1 MGLDKAYCFDFAKQN
16 YFISGQ
22 WSSLVTKHMNFNI
35 FSCQYIA
42 ENPKEECG
50 DAKLSEYYRKYL
62 YVNIFT
68 TTRQFAVNEFED
80 IPVETLMKYEY
91 RPLNRQYKTAVI
103 YDMEKVKIKYN
114 NSPFG
119 IF

>member
-1 MGLDKAYCFDFAKQN
+1 MPKLGRL
-16 YFISGQ
+16 S
-22 WSSLVTKHMNFNI
+22 
-35 FSCQYIA
+35 IA
-42 ENPKEECG
+42 NTC
-50 DAKLSEYYRKYL
+50 

-68 TTRQFAVNEFED
+68 TVRQFAVNEFEKT
-80 IPVETLMKYEY
+80 PVETIMKYEY
-91 RPLNRQYKTAVI
+91 RPLSRQFKTGVI